1 MTRERIAGSAATRFS
16 HALVLSAVL
25 TLRATRFA
33 PSPGLARLLLKL
45 YALAIIPVT
54 LWVTGFASRL
64 AVPLV

>member
-1 MTRERIAGSAATRFS
+1 MPLFS
-16 HALVLSAVL
+16 PSFPNHSLG
-25 TLRATRFA
+25 LRATRFA
-33 PSPGLARLLLKL
+33 RSPGLARLLLKL

>member
-1 MTRERIAGSAATRFS
+1 MPSFS
-16 HALVLSAVL
+16 PPSFPNHSLG
-25 TLRATRFA
+25 LRATRFA
-33 PSPGLARLLLKL
+33 RSPGLARLLLKL